1 MKLNTFFKKF
11 LAAISLLAVTLTGAN
26 AGVTNIIPFGPGG
39 ESDVTAR
46 MQQPYY
52 KEIYNDGLNLKNIRI
67 TNSVRCVPPKNKP
80 TNSERINCRK
90 FLRSEIQNMKNLKK
104 TKPKFLCKVLECSK
118 RFTLW
123 LT

>member
-52 KEIYNDGLNLKNIRI
+52 KEIYKRI
-67 TNSVRCVPPKNKP
+67 KSIYFKSHDKTH
-80 TNSERINCRK
+80 
-90 FLRSEIQNMKNLKK
+90 LKK
-104 TKPKFLCKVLECSK
+104 MGFFSLIFSEYILQ
-118 RFTLW
+118 
-123 LT
+123 

>member
-11 LAAISLLAVTLTGAN
+11 LAAISLLAITLTGAN

-52 KEIYNDGLNLKNIRI
+52 K
-67 TNSVRCVPPKNKP
+67 
-80 TNSERINCRK
+80 
-90 FLRSEIQNMKNLKK
+90 
-104 TKPKFLCKVLECSK
+104 
-118 RFTLW
+118 
-123 LT
+123 

>member
-11 LAAISLLAVTLTGAN
+11 LAAISLLAVTFTGAN

-52 KEIYNDGLNLKNIRI
+52 KDIYNDDIVVQYKPRWWRI
-67 TNSVRCVPPKNKP
+67 SRMV
-80 TNSERINCRK
+80 
-90 FLRSEIQNMKNLKK
+90 
-104 TKPKFLCKVLECSK
+104 
-118 RFTLW
+118 FT
-123 LT
+123 